1 MPIKHIIIIGG
12 GIAGVASALALI
24 RLNKISCS
32 VFEIRSEPTT
42 IGGAINLT
50 PNALR
55 YLDYLRVLP
64 RLLRKGCEVY
74 HIDVISQRTGAN
86 LGRIDFDKV
95 EKFKHRALRILR
107 ADLLEALLE
116 ELEESGVKVQ
126 YSKRIESV
134 LERDDGVEATFD
146 DGTTVVGDMLLG
158 CDGIHSSVRM
168 NFVQPERKPVYTGI
182 AVTYGFL
189 SAGGLSELL
198 PFDSTAAIFGRF
210 GTFLMSFYTVD
221 KSQLYIS
228 VVTET
233 KDVGSREGCLVKGS
247 DQDALKDDILRRF
260 AGSAMPC
267 LETGMQKVDSWV
279 LYPVFK
285 LPPHG
290 VWHSGRLL
298 LLGDAAH
305 AMPPQGE
312 SVGLVL
318 EDVVFFSRLVSHH
331 KGKAVSR
338 IFQGYDSLR
347 RARIDAVYKEATF
360 RWETARDRGWLM
372 TVIMEWMMWI
382 FIRLMAGTKERD
394 FQFDVRDIELPN

>member
-1 MPIKHIIIIGG
+1 MPINHIIIIGG
-12 GIAGVASALALI
+12 GIAGVASALALL
-24 RLNKISCS
+24 RHNKVHCS

-55 YLDYLRVLP
+55 YLDHLGVLP
-64 RLLRKGCEVY
+64 RLLPKGCEVH

-86 LGRIDFDKV
+86 LGQIDFDKV

-107 ADLLEALLE
+107 ADLLDALLE

-126 YSKRIESV
+126 YSKRIDSV
-134 LERDDGVEATFD
+134 LERDDGVEATFG
-146 DGTTVVGDMLLG
+146 DGSKVTGDMLLG

-189 SAGGLSELL
+189 DAAGLSDLL
-198 PFDSTAAIFGRF
+198 PFDSTTAIFGRF

-221 KSQLYIS
+221 RSQLYIS

-233 KDVGSREGCLVKGS
+233 KDMGSREGWLVRGS

-260 AGSAMPC
+260 AGSAMPY
-267 LETGMQKVDSWV
+267 LETGMQKIDSWV

-290 VWHSGRLL
+290 VWHSGQLL
-298 LLGDAAH
+298 LLRDAAH
-305 AMPPQGE
+305 AVSLSICMPPQGE

-318 EDVVFFSRLVSHH
+318 EDVVLFSRLVAHH
-331 KGKAVSR
+331 KGKAASH
-338 IFQGYDSLR
+338 IFHNYDLLR
-347 RARIDAVYKEATF
+347 RARIDAAYKEATF
-360 RWETARDRGWLM
+360 HWETAKD
-372 TVIMEWMMWI
+372 
-382 FIRLMAGTKERD
+382 
-394 FQFDVRDIELPN
+394 